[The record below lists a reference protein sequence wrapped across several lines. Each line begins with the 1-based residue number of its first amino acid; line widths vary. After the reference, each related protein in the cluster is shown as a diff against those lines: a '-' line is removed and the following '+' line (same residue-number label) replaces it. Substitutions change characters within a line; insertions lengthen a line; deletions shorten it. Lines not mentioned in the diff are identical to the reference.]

1 MALLLAVAP
10 DLLDGDAHRL
20 FIIRSVGSARDR
32 FGQRGQQLIGDA
44 LPLIADGGDDE
55 GIPEL
60 FDTDMIADGQTGLFP
75 EFRGEVIW
83 KPRLTLR
90 MTGRSAALLHLVKKT
105 GNVLLSN
112 TSSATAMPPTPCSTP
127 GPPSPRWK
135 TPSRSEPAAGGQRP
149 SLA

>member
-75 EFRGEVIW
+75 EFRGEGD
-83 KPRLTLR
+83 LE
-90 MTGRSAALLHLVKKT
+90 
-105 GNVLLSN
+105 
-112 TSSATAMPPTPCSTP
+112 ATAHFADDWPVSGLVAP
-127 GPPSPRWK
+127 GEEDR
-135 TPSRSEPAAGGQRP
+135 QRP
-149 SLA
+149 AVQHQLGHRNATYTLQYARPSFAEMEDAIEE